1 MKRSLPILG
10 LVLVVI
16 AVVGCGAV
24 GASKVPGEKD
34 AQSGTTAFVS
44 SAPVATPA
52 PAPARAATDTK
63 GGSNGG
69 TINVTERMIIRNG
82 NITLIVKDV
91 TESMGAVTA
100 IANDAGGLV
109 LSSSTRHQNDQLI
122 ATVTIK
128 VPVESFDATIARL
141 RELAIKVD
149 AESTS
154 SQDVTEEYVDLE
166 ARLKVYEAT
175 EQQLLKFMD
184 RTQNVDEALKVQRE
198 LSNVRAQI
206 ESLKGRMNY
215 LAKSAAMSTIVV
227 QLHPE
232 PKEKPIIE
240 EKGWNPGRVLRAAL
254 RALVLALQ
262 GLANAAIWLVLVV
275 LPIAII
281 IGVVL
286 LVVRAIW
293 RRLRRRPER

>member
-1 MKRSLPILG
+1 MKRSFLILG
-10 LVLVVI
+10 LMLVV
-16 AVVGCGAV
+16 VVVAACGAI
-24 GASKVPGEKD
+24 GASNVPGERD
-34 AQSGTTAFVS
+34 AQSGTTTFVP
-44 SAPVATPA
+44 SAPMATPA
-52 PAPARAATDTK
+52 PAPARAADETK
-63 GGSNGG
+63 GGSNAAI
-69 TINVTERMIIRNG
+69 INVTERMINRNG

-91 TESMGAVTA
+91 TESMGAVTT

-109 LSSSTRHQNDQLI
+109 LSSSTRHQNDQLL

-128 VPVESFDATIARL
+128 VPVETFDATIEKL
-141 RELAIKVD
+141 RKLGIKVD

-215 LAKSAAMSTIVV
+215 LSKSAAMSTIVV
-227 QLHPE
+227 QLRPE

-240 EKGWNPGRVLRAAL
+240 EEGWNPGRVLRAAL

-262 GLANAAIWLVLVV
+262 GLVNAAIWLVLVV
-275 LPIAII
+275 LP
-281 IGVVL
+281 VL
-286 LVVRAIW
+286 VILALVFLPLRAIW
-293 RRLRRRPER
+293 RRLRRRPAK